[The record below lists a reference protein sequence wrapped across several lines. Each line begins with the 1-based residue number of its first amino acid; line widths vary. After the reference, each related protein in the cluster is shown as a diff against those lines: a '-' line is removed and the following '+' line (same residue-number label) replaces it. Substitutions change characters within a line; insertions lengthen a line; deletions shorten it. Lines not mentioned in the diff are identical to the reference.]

1 MRGLTYFP
9 VVALSVLFLATTVSA
24 SAQTSATMKAT
35 APERMLPSEQTKK
48 MRACEKLATQ
58 QKIIMEDRSSFVA
71 NCMANQARPK

>member
-1 MRGLTYFP
+1 MRGLTMCFP

-24 SAQTSATMKAT
+24 QTSALMKAT
-35 APERMLPSEQTKK
+35 APEKMLPSEQAKK

-71 NCMANQARPK
+71 NCMANKAWPK